1 MIPCCRSTN
10 VMTDTEQ
17 SKLVV
22 DMVKERNVLRSELV
36 LLSEQIHKTQQG
48 MREATEAAN
57 LASQGDW
64 QAVERGFDYQDA
76 PSFAQSIIRLRDVK
90 ARIDELEKRL
100 DGC

>member
-1 MIPCCRSTN
+1 MTN
-10 VMTDTEQ
+10 TEQ
-17 SKLVV
+17 DQLVG
-22 DMVKERNVLRSELV
+22 DMVKERNVLRRERI
-36 LLSEQIHKTQQG
+36 LLNEQIHKTQQG

-64 QAVERGFDYQDA
+64 QALERGFDYQDA
-76 PSFAQSIIRLRDVK
+76 PSLAQSLRRLRDVK

>member
-1 MIPCCRSTN
+1 M
-10 VMTDTEQ
+10 MTETDQ
-17 SKLVV
+17 DQLVG
-22 DMVKERNVLRSELV
+22 DMVKERNVLCRERI
-36 LLSEQIHKTQQG
+36 LLNEQIHKTQQG

-64 QAVERGFDYQDA
+64 QALERGFGYQDA
-76 PSFAQSIIRLRDVK
+76 PSFAQSLRRLRDVK